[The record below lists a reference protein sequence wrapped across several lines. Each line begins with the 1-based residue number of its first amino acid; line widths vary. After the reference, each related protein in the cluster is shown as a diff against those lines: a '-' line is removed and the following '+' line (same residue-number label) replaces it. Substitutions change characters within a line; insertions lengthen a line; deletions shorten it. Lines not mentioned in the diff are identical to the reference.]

1 MLSKLASMIWL
12 FFDVGGGEI
21 MLIALV
27 VLLFFGGKR
36 LPELMKGLGKG
47 IREFNT
53 AKAHVEQ
60 EIRDGIKSTEDSLK
74 VDEEP
79 SSTSNHQQII

>member
-53 AKAHVEQ
+53 A
-60 EIRDGIKSTEDSLK
+60 
-74 VDEEP
+74 
-79 SSTSNHQQII
+79 SNGRLPMGYIIDFAYCHFWWQRAQFTV